1 MDAVMRQTDC
11 SSKRATRP
19 LSLDNPLCRRR
30 TFQLLALALS
40 LGLILTGCNSM
51 GGTTGGGSPAHDASE
66 RPTDGNQ
73 DSATAA
79 DLNLKDG
86 EPNDGFESA
95 LSVIYND
102 NRAELQGTITGGGDI
117 DVFILEA
124 MEPGDRIEID
134 VDTFGSGL
142 DSAIAVYDDQGR
154 LFADN
159 DDRSGSNLDSYIDAV
174 IRHAGDPYY
183 LAVSA
188 TFFPFS
194 SSAEDGGYWITVDI
208 TPGGSVPDPVAQV
221 LFLDFDG
228 GTLTNPDLIDVN
240 DSGNEIRPF
249 SGASIAP
256 FYADH
261 TDTIKQSIIDTLAEN
276 FEGLG
281 VELVSSDDGVPDVVE
296 FSTIMFGSRSQEAFG
311 ISESVDS
318 YNSDPSDMAVIFTES
333 FSPFV
338 FRSIPRPVDLGM
350 AIGNVAAHEA
360 GHLLGLNHVEDPLA
374 IMDAASPADTFL
386 DDQDFKEAPLSPQ
399 IMDLGTQDALLL
411 LGEILGID

>member
-1 MDAVMRQTDC
+1 MRQFDC
-11 SSKRATRP
+11 AAKPTTRV
-19 LSLDNPLCRRR
+19 LSLGNPLCRCAA
-30 TFQLLALALS
+30 LPSLALVLS
-40 LGLILTGCNSM
+40 LGLVLAGCNSL
-51 GGTTGGGSPAHDASE
+51 GSSTGGGSPAHDGSE

-73 DSATAA
+73 DSTAAA

-86 EPNDGFESA
+86 EPNDVFGSA
-95 LSVIYND
+95 LSVIFKD
-102 NRAELQGTITGGGDI
+102 DQAELQGTITARGDI
-117 DVFILEA
+117 DVFILGA

-142 DSAIAVYDDQGR
+142 DSAIAVFDDQGR

-159 DDRSGSNLDSYIDAV
+159 DDRSGSNLDSYLNEV
-174 IRHAGDPYY
+174 VRHAGDPYY

-188 TFFPFS
+188 TFFPLS
-194 SSAEDGGYWITVDI
+194 SGAEDGGYWITVDI
-208 TPGGSVPDPVAQV
+208 TPGGSVPDPVVQV

-240 DSGNEIRPF
+240 DFGSEIRPF
-249 SGASIAP
+249 SGESIAP
-256 FYADH
+256 IYRGD
-261 TDTIKQSIIDTLAEN
+261 TETIKQSIIDTLAEN

-281 VELVSSDDGVPDVVE
+281 IELVSSDDGVPDVIE
-296 FSTIMFGSRSQEAFG
+296 FSTIMFGSLSQAAFG

-333 FSPFV
+333 FGPFV
-338 FRSIPRPVDLGM
+338 FGSIPRPVDLGI

-360 GHLLGLNHVEDPLA
+360 GHLLGLNHVEDPRA
-374 IMDAASPADTFL
+374 IMDTASPADTFL
-386 DDQDFKEAPLSPQ
+386 DDQDFTEAPLSPQ

-411 LGEILGID
+411 LSEILGIQ